1 MIPAKR
7 LQYSAI
13 VDRPPLKLP
22 GGARLVVWPVIN
34 VEVWDIHRPMARQI
48 LPPPT
53 HVTRLPDFPHWA
65 WHEYGMRVGFW
76 RFKEVL
82 DGLGIKASLFINARV
97 CEDYRRVA
105 ESARDAGW
113 EFVGHCYDQQP
124 IHVEPDQ
131 RAMIARTM
139 KIIRDFTGKPPVG
152 WLGPG
157 LTETLYTPDY
167 LAEAG
172 IKYIADWVIDDEPC
186 EIQTKHGPVV
196 GMPYTVELNDIPMM
210 AVQHHAGQEFV
221 SRCMD
226 QFERLYEESKKR
238 AKIMAIA
245 VHPYISGVPHR
256 IKYFQTVFERLKKE
270 KGVVFWTGDQILDWY
285 TKTRNAPAKES
296 GTGAARSR
304 GNAASARRKR
314 SR

>member
-1 MIPAKR
+1 MLPSRR
-7 LQYSAI
+7 LEYSAI

-34 VEVWDIHRPMARQI
+34 VEVWDIKRPMPRQV

-53 HVTRLPDFPHWA
+53 HVTRLPDFAHWA

-82 DGLGIKASLFINARV
+82 DDLGIKASLFTNARV
-97 CEDYRRVA
+97 CTDYRRVA
-105 ESARDAGW
+105 EAARDAGW
-113 EFVGHCYDQQP
+113 EFVGHSYDQQP
-124 IHVEPDQ
+124 IHVESDQ
-131 RAMIARTM
+131 LGMIKRTV
-139 KIIRDFTGKPPVG
+139 KIIKDFTGKPPVG

-157 LTETLYTPDY
+157 LTETAYTPDY

-186 EIQTKHGPVV
+186 EIATTHGPVV
-196 GMPYTVELNDIPMM
+196 AMPYSVELNDIPMM
-210 AVQHHAGQEFV
+210 MVQHHAGEEFV
-221 SRCMD
+221 TRCMD

-256 IKYFQTVFERLKKE
+256 IGYFQKVFEKLKKK

-285 TKTRNAPAKES
+285 LKTRKQPEK
-296 GTGAARSR
+296 TG
-304 GNAASARRKR
+304 RRR
-314 SR
+314 

>member
-1 MIPAKR
+1 
-7 LQYSAI
+7 
-13 VDRPPLKLP
+13 
-22 GGARLVVWPVIN
+22 
-34 VEVWDIHRPMARQI
+34 
-48 LPPPT
+48 
-53 HVTRLPDFPHWA
+53 
-65 WHEYGMRVGFW
+65 MRVGFW

-82 DGLGIKASLFINARV
+82 DGLGIKPSLFINARV
-97 CEDYRRVA
+97 CEDYTRVA
-105 ESARDAGW
+105 EAARDAGW

-131 RAMIARTM
+131 RAMIQRTL
-139 KIIRDFTGKPPVG
+139 KVIKDFTGKAPVG

-157 LTETLYTPDY
+157 LTETFYTPDY

-186 EIQTKHGPVV
+186 DIMTRHGPVV
-196 GMPYTVELNDIPMM
+196 AMPYTVELNDIPMM

-270 KGVVFWTGDQILDWY
+270 KGVVFWTGDRILDWY
-285 TKTRNAPAKES
+285 LKARKAPAS
-296 GTGAARSR
+296 GTAPQKKAKPRR
-304 GNAASARRKR
+304 GR
-314 SR
+314 